1 MKNTASKKK
10 APVDYTDDAEQ
21 WESRKLGADERYVKV
36 SEQGTEDRLDE
47 SLNLQM
53 VSMRLPKEAVQ
64 KLKVLARKQGLGYQP
79 LIRQI
84 LMKYLEIG
92 ELPQKKRQI
101 KPSPLSPEEM
111 EPLDD

>member
-1 MKNTASKKK
+1 MRNTASKKK
-10 APVDYTDDAEQ
+10 APADHTHDAEQ

-36 SEQGTEDRLDE
+36 SEQGTDERLDE

-64 KLKVLARKQGLGYQP
+64 KLKVMARKQGLGYQP

-84 LMKYLEIG
+84 LMNYLG
-92 ELPQKKRQI
+92 NGDAPQKKR
-101 KPSPLSPEEM
+101 PVNP
-111 EPLDD
+111 